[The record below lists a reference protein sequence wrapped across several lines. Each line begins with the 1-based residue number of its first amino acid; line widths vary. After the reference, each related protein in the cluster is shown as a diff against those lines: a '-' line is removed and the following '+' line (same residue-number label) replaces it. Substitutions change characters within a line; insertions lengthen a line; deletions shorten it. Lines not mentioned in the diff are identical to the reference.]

1 MRLHRGSP
9 LWHLQEPGPHLP
21 LGRRRMTVAVNL
33 SRGAISSR
41 RLVGVLVVAAMLLFA
56 RGAPAMAQTAP
67 PACDPAIP
75 AAAEFVGLPSAVRV
89 GRRELFGFRQTFA
102 SDWDARLPIDV
113 NMVDA
118 AGRSFFNGRVRRFS
132 RGSLYVTLELGDP
145 QVEIR
150 ARYLEASPDGKTCT
164 RTLMTRVAGI
174 QRVYFP
180 SRCYNFRR
188 RPRNVIV
195 ACGDG
200 NFQLR
205 GMRWRG
211 WERPVARG
219 RGTALL
225 NDCIPYCAE
234 GTFHRL
240 PVRVRLSG
248 RRLCRNVERY
258 VYTRISWRY
267 GHRPSWLTRSSG
279 TAPFPC
285 RLYDL

>member
-1 MRLHRGSP
+1 
-9 LWHLQEPGPHLP
+9 
-21 LGRRRMTVAVNL
+21 
-33 SRGAISSR
+33 
-41 RLVGVLVVAAMLLFA
+41 VVAALLVLA
-56 RGAPAMAQTAP
+56 RDSSATAQTPP
-67 PACDPAIP
+67 PACDPAVP
-75 AAAEFVGLPSAVRV
+75 AAAEFVGLPDAVRV
-89 GRRELFGFRQTFA
+89 GRRELFGFRQTFV
-102 SDWDARLPIDV
+102 SDWDARLPIEV

-118 AGRSFFNGRVRRFS
+118 AGRPFFSGRLRRFG
-132 RGSLYVTLELGDP
+132 RGWLYVTLELGD
-145 QVEIR
+145 QSVEIQ
-150 ARYLEASPDGKTCT
+150 ARYLEVSPEGERCT
-164 RTLMTRVAGI
+164 RTLSSRVAGI

-180 SRCYNFRR
+180 GRCYNFRQ

-205 GMRWRG
+205 GMRWRRWG
-211 WERPVARG
+211 RPVARG

-267 GHRPSWLTRSSG
+267 GRRPSWLTRSSG
-279 TAPFPC
+279 NAPFPC

>member
-1 MRLHRGSP
+1 MTSAAGSRRRGSP
-9 LWHLQEPGPHLP
+9 
-21 LGRRRMTVAVNL
+21 GRWL
-33 SRGAISSR
+33 
-41 RLVGVLVVAAMLLFA
+41 LGVLLLAGLLVLARDASAA
-56 RGAPAMAQTAP
+56 AQSP
-67 PACDPAIP
+67 PPPCDPAIP
-75 AAAEFVGLPSAVRV
+75 AAAEFVGLPTEVRV
-89 GRRELFGFRQTFA
+89 GRREQFGLGRTFA
-102 SDWDARLPIDV
+102 SDWEARLPIDV
-113 NMVDA
+113 NMVDS
-118 AGRSFFNGRVRRFS
+118 AGRSFFRGRLRRFGAG
-132 RGSLYVTLELGDP
+132 RLYVMLELGDRR
-145 QVEIR
+145 VEIQ
-150 ARYLEASPDGKTCT
+150 ASYVEVSPEGATCT
-164 RTLMTRVAGI
+164 RALSRQVDGI
-174 QRVYFP
+174 QSVYFP
-180 SRCYNFRR
+180 SRCYNFRQ

-205 GMRWRG
+205 DMRWRR

-240 PVRVRLSG
+240 PVRVKLGG
-248 RRLCRNVERY
+248 RRLCRSVERY

-267 GHRPSWLTRSSG
+267 GRRPSWLRRASG